1 MVEALEK
8 EKAALKAKY
17 KHKVIVKT
25 EAIKA
30 ELSKELVKVRDELE
44 RRSELLKRREEEL
57 DPLYTRVEELEM
69 MQSSQSLEV
78 KDIHARY
85 KVLISQLKSENANM
99 HKKYLTKI
107 ESVQLSLQKETLRVE
122 KAYLD
127 KIEWYK
133 TNEKAIREEEKIK
146 ADHRVEEAKGTLNAE
161 IDRLAEIIN
170 LYKEKLTRRESENRN
185 ILVELKIYKDKVETI
200 RQDFIDEIAALKAEL
215 EQRRK
220 EYLNKEREFQAIV

>member
-1 MVEALEK
+1 
-8 EKAALKAKY
+8 
-17 KHKVIVKT
+17 
-25 EAIKA
+25 
-30 ELSKELVKVRDELE
+30 
-44 RRSELLKRREEEL
+44 
-57 DPLYTRVEELEM
+57 M

-85 KVLISQLKSENANM
+85 KILISQLKSENASM

-133 TNEKAIREEEKIK
+133 NNEAALKEEINIKIEHK
-146 ADHRVEEAKGTLNAE
+146 VEEAKDQMQAE
-161 IDRLAEIIN
+161 IDRLNEIIN
-170 LYKEKLTRRESENRN
+170 LYKAKLTRRESENRN

-200 RQDFIDEIAALKAEL
+200 RQDYIDEIKSLKEEIERLRTTFTA
-215 EQRRK
+215 
-220 EYLNKEREFQAIV
+220 KEREYQAIIESLQQSLD